1 MLEMID
7 AFVRNQDLIPGS
19 RSFLMKK
26 FGLFILAGLKFFFWQ
41 VFFMISKNT

>member
-26 FGLFILAGLKFFFWQ
+26 FGLFILAGLKFFF
-41 VFFMISKNT
+41 

>member
-19 RSFLMKK
+19 RSFLKK
-26 FGLFILAGLKFFFWQ
+26 FGLFILAGLKFFFLTGIFHDFQ
-41 VFFMISKNT
+41 EY